1 MESMQFYDRLKMI
14 IRGCQHGWVKTPQ
27 LKSLTLVTHRA
38 TNTIQ
43 YNAITY
49 CCQNQ
54 SKTGRLKPPDMSI
67 TALTPLLCAYLMS
80 SQPGPH
86 HVSQTSYCP
95 PSYNY
100 DTFVHCAR
108 AVATEETVFSITS
121 SAMHSDDGFNRPT
134 SFALLPGTG
143 PASDT
148 RLSVVSRV
156 PWTRSS
162 YAEVFTALCNAVNL
176 GILIPTAQPSFWL
189 LFTGRELSLTLW
201 SCFYQPVNRKNP
213 VFYCHLKFKKM

>member
-14 IRGCQHGWVKTPQ
+14 IRGCQHGRVKTPE

-95 PSYNY
+95 PSYNK
-100 DTFVHCAR
+100 
-108 AVATEETVFSITS
+108 
-121 SAMHSDDGFNRPT
+121 
-134 SFALLPGTG
+134 
-143 PASDT
+143 
-148 RLSVVSRV
+148 
-156 PWTRSS
+156 TRSS
-162 YAEVFTALCNAVNL
+162 IVRVQLQRRKLLRGSVHRPLQRCKPGDFNPHSPTV
-176 GILIPTAQPSFWL
+176 ILAPLYRA
-189 LFTGRELSLTLW
+189 
-201 SCFYQPVNRKNP
+201 
-213 VFYCHLKFKKM
+213 